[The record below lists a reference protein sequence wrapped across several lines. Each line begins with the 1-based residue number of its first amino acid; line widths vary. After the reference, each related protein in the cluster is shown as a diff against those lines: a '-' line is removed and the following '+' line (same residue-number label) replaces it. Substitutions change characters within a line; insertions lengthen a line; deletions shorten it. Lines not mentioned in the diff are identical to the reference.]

1 MFFKI
6 TPAVNPSAALCA
18 TAPLTQGSQG
28 VDSPAE
34 KFTISRACG
43 SRCTGEPGANSAP
56 AAARADSGFLSY
68 FLFQKKHRRH
78 NSTKLY
84 RLQSE
89 TTKVSF
95 ATFLFQR
102 KRLRHSVCRQPLSRA
117 LRDSSPYTG
126 EPRSAGNFA
135 PPVSRAISVFLL
147 LFRKISDCTAN
158 SAPPANCAVKVF
170 LLLFRKISDCT
181 ANSAPPVNYAIR
193 VFLCLLSF
201 FPKRK

>member
-1 MFFKI
+1 MHCRKVPRTSCLPCARGGGFASAKPEGLFRAAKRGRASI
-6 TPAVNPSAALCA
+6 FTPAVNPSVALCA

-126 EPRSAGNFA
+126 EP
-135 PPVSRAISVFLL
+135 
-147 LFRKISDCTAN
+147 
-158 SAPPANCAVKVF
+158 
-170 LLLFRKISDCT
+170 
-181 ANSAPPVNYAIR
+181 
-193 VFLCLLSF
+193 
-201 FPKRK
+201 